1 MVIFITGITSGFG
14 KAMAE
19 KFSKE
24 GHTVYGT
31 HRSAVEFIGGVRYLK
46 VEVTDSDQVKAA
58 VEQVVAEQGRIDVF
72 ISNAGMGVGGP
83 IEFTSLEDAR
93 RQMDVNFMGMVNFLK
108 YVVPVM
114 RGQGCG
120 RILCFSSIA
129 GRIGIP
135 FQGFYSASKFAIE
148 GYCQAL
154 RLELRKSGISVV
166 VIEPGDFHTGF
177 TASRCKVDDGKALEA
192 YPSYAASMAGMEKD
206 ERTGLEPEYLAERVA
221 RIVKKKNPA
230 YRYVIATFVQKLSI
244 PLSVILPSR
253 LWARIFA
260 GWYGLS

>member
-1 MVIFITGITSGFG
+1 MVILITGITSGFG

-19 KFSKE
+19 VFSKE

-31 HRSAVEFIGGVRYLK
+31 RRSAREFLEGVTYIK
-46 VEVTDSDQVKAA
+46 AEATDPVQVKAA
-58 VEQVVAEQGRIDVF
+58 VDQVVAEQGKIDVF
-72 ISNAGMGVGGP
+72 INNAGMGVGGP
-83 IEFTSLEDAR
+83 IEFTVLQDAR

-108 YVVPVM
+108 FVVPVM
-114 RGQGCG
+114 RGQGYG
-120 RILCFSSIA
+120 KILCFSSIA

-154 RLELRKSGISVV
+154 RLELRKCGVRVV
-166 VIEPGDFHTGF
+166 VIEPGDFCTGF
-177 TASRCKVDDGKALEA
+177 TAARCKVEDPEAQKA
-192 YPSYAASMAGMEKD
+192 YPSYAASIAGMEND
-206 ERTGLEPEYLAERVA
+206 EQTGLKPEYLAGKVA
-221 RIVKKKNPA
+221 KIVEKKNPA

-244 PLSVILPSR
+244 PLSTILPDK
-253 LWARIFA
+253 LWAKIFA